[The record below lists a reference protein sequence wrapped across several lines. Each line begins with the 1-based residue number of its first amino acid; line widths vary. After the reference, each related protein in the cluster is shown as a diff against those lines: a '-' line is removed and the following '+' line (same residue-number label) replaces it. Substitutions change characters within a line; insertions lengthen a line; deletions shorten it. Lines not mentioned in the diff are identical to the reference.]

1 MADRRNEQNNPD
13 EQRSTPAYDDFIYDD
28 FSDRNDHYPR
38 FTFPEERGAA
48 QPENDVNHDA
58 PDYTD
63 APESND
69 ADDSAFADE
78 EMQID
83 IVERMRKRRGAS
95 TSRIRMDEAEE
106 EKKGI
111 SGKLRKV
118 LLTVVTIVLTL
129 FIASAVVLQLT
140 NISIFEVP
148 ELLVARVI
156 TPLQSAFSTATEGV
170 AGYLRTLKLRAN
182 LEEEYNKLRA
192 ENEQLVYEAM
202 LAEELQIQLSQF
214 EDLADEVAL
223 NENMKPIICTVIDK
237 AEGNYFASFTIN
249 KGSRDGIENYMAVTL
264 SGALVGYTEN
274 VTETKSNVRCII
286 DSEASIAG
294 IIQSSRNQGTVRG
307 TLGVDGTAMCRMYYL
322 SDDSLPRPGDI
333 VVTSGVGMSFPKGI
347 PIGTVRES
355 TRGMESN
362 KQYIVVEPQVDFEH
376 IEYVIVLRY
385 KPAAE
390 AVTGRSNAVS
400 DMEFVPLETAR
411 PYPTLRIAAESMF
424 GTATPAA
431 SAETPSPTP
440 TFSPTPTPSPTPT
453 ATPTATIQVP
463 VYVYN
468 PVFTGEPTATP
479 TASPTPSPS
488 PTPFITLNPS
498 DMTYEED

>member
-63 APESND
+63 APESNS

-156 TPLQSAFSTATEGV
+156 TPLQTAFSTATEGI
-170 AGYLRTLKLRAN
+170 AGYLR
-182 LEEEYNKLRA
+182 
-192 ENEQLVYEAM
+192 
-202 LAEELQIQLSQF
+202 
-214 EDLADEVAL
+214 
-223 NENMKPIICTVIDK
+223 
-237 AEGNYFASFTIN
+237 
-249 KGSRDGIENYMAVTL
+249 
-264 SGALVGYTEN
+264 
-274 VTETKSNVRCII
+274 
-286 DSEASIAG
+286 
-294 IIQSSRNQGTVRG
+294 QS
-307 TLGVDGTAMCRMYYL
+307 
-322 SDDSLPRPGDI
+322 
-333 VVTSGVGMSFPKGI
+333 
-347 PIGTVRES
+347 
-355 TRGMESN
+355 
-362 KQYIVVEPQVDFEH
+362 
-376 IEYVIVLRY
+376 
-385 KPAAE
+385 
-390 AVTGRSNAVS
+390 
-400 DMEFVPLETAR
+400 
-411 PYPTLRIAAESMF
+411 
-424 GTATPAA
+424 
-431 SAETPSPTP
+431 
-440 TFSPTPTPSPTPT
+440 
-453 ATPTATIQVP
+453 
-463 VYVYN
+463 
-468 PVFTGEPTATP
+468 
-479 TASPTPSPS
+479 
-488 PTPFITLNPS
+488 
-498 DMTYEED
+498 